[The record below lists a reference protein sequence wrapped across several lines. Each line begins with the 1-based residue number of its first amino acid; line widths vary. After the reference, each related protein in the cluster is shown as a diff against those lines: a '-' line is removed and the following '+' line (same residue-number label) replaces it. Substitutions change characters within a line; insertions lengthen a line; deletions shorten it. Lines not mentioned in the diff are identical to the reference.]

1 MSMLRM
7 AWTFLAMA
15 AGAALFR
22 FGTATGASFAP
33 FQLATFLFTVLF
45 LILLILGSPALK
57 NLV

>member
-1 MSMLRM
+1 MLRM
-7 AWTFLAMA
+7 AWIFLAMA
-15 AGAALFR
+15 AGTALFG
-22 FGTATGASFAP
+22 FGTPGGAAFAP

>member
-1 MSMLRM
+1 MLRM

-15 AGAALFR
+15 AGTALFG
-22 FGTATGASFAP
+22 FGTAAGAAFGP
-33 FQLATFLFTVLF
+33 FQLATFLFAVLF